1 LPATTRSQPRLAAL
15 PRRRKAVRRA
25 EILAAAR
32 AVFLAYPFE
41 QASIA
46 EIAARADCVE
56 GTLYTYF
63 RNKRDLFD
71 AVLTDVY
78 DALIADIEP
87 RFAAID
93 GTADRLRFLVARHLQ
108 IALDEPGL
116 SAMLGREAR
125 GREPYFGS
133 RLHALNRRYVRFM
146 TRALADG
153 ISRGDLRADLDVAL
167 ARDFVFGGL
176 EHRVRDLLGR
186 GRRIEP
192 ARMAREIAA
201 MLLDG
206 WAPRTR
212 ADVPALGGIEA
223 RLARLEGELRAR
235 APHSDGHAEETA

>member
-1 LPATTRSQPRLAAL
+1 MTAL

-32 AVFLAYPFE
+32 EVFIARRFE
-41 QASIA
+41 DASVA

-87 RFAAID
+87 RFASLD
-93 GTADRLRFLVARHLQ
+93 GTADRLRFLIARHLQ
-108 IALDEPGL
+108 IAVDDPGI

-125 GREPYFGS
+125 GGQPYFGS
-133 RLHALNRRYVRFM
+133 KLHALNRRYVQFM
-146 TRALADG
+146 TRTLSDG
-153 ISRGDLRADLDVAL
+153 VDRGELRADLDLAM

-192 ARMAREIAA
+192 ARMAREMTALLLEGFGQRAA
-201 MLLDG
+201 PVAE
-206 WAPRTR
+206 APLER
-212 ADVPALGGIEA
+212 IEA
-223 RLARLEGELRAR
+223 RLARLEGELRSRAR
-235 APHSDGHAEETA
+235 

>member
-1 LPATTRSQPRLAAL
+1 MTAL
-15 PRRRKAVRRA
+15 PRRRKSVRRA

-32 AVFLAYPFE
+32 EVFVAKAFE
-41 QASIA
+41 QASVA

-56 GTLYTYF
+56 GTIYTYF
-63 RNKRDLFD
+63 RNKRDLFE

-108 IALDEPGL
+108 IAVDDPGL
-116 SAMLGREAR
+116 SGMLGREAR
-125 GREPYFGS
+125 SGEPYYGS
-133 RLHALNRRYVRFM
+133 KLHALNRRYVRYL
-146 TRALADG
+146 TRTLADG
-153 ISRGDLRADLDVAL
+153 VERGELRADLDLAM
-167 ARDFVFGGL
+167 ARDVVFGGL

-201 MLLDG
+201 LLLDG
-206 WAPRTR
+206 FAARPAAAVAPAPV
-212 ADVPALGGIEA
+212 ADPIDRLEA
-223 RLARLEGELRAR
+223 RLARLEDELRAR
-235 APHSDGHAEETA
+235 ARRTRRHDTTPEET

>member
-1 LPATTRSQPRLAAL
+1 MASATL
-15 PRRRKAVRRA
+15 PRRRKAVRRG
-25 EILAAAR
+25 EILSAAR
-32 AVFLAYPFE
+32 EVFLAASFE

-46 EIAARADCVE
+46 DIAARADCVE

-93 GTADRLRFLVARHLQ
+93 GTADRLRFLIARHLQ
-108 IALDEPGL
+108 IAVDEPGL

-125 GREPYFGS
+125 GREPYYGS

-146 TRALADG
+146 TRTLADG
-153 ISRGDLRADLDVAL
+153 IARGDLRADLDLAL
-167 ARDFVFGGL
+167 ARDLVFGGL

-192 ARMAREIAA
+192 ARMAREIAT

-206 WAPRTR
+206 WGAR
-212 ADVPALGGIEA
+212 PATGAATPASIEA
-223 RLARLEGELRAR
+223 RLARLEGELQARAR
-235 APHSDGHAEETA
+235 RDRANEEGRP

>member
-1 LPATTRSQPRLAAL
+1 MTAL
-15 PRRRKAVRRA
+15 PRRRKSVRRA

-32 AVFLAYPFE
+32 AVFVAKPFE
-41 QASIA
+41 QASVA
-46 EIAARADCVE
+46 EIAAGADCVE

-87 RFAAID
+87 RFAALD
-93 GTADRLRFLVARHLQ
+93 GTADRLSFLIARHLQ
-108 IALDEPGL
+108 IAVDDPGL

-133 RLHALNRRYVRFM
+133 KLHALNRRYVRFM
-146 TRALADG
+146 TRTLSDG
-153 ISRGDLRADLDVAL
+153 IERGELKADLDLAL

-176 EHRVRDLLGR
+176 EHRVRDLVGR

-192 ARMAREIAA
+192 ARMAREITA
-201 MLLDG
+201 MLLGGWGAAAGEPTAAPDG
-206 WAPRTR
+206 SIGR
-212 ADVPALGGIEA
+212 IEA
-223 RLARLEGELRAR
+223 RLAVLEGELRAR
-235 APHSDGHAEETA
+235 AR

>member
-1 LPATTRSQPRLAAL
+1 MTAL

-32 AVFLAYPFE
+32 EVFIARRFE
-41 QASIA
+41 DASVA

-87 RFAAID
+87 RFASLD
-93 GTADRLRFLVARHLQ
+93 GTADRLRFLIARHLQ
-108 IALDEPGL
+108 IAVDDPGV

-125 GREPYFGS
+125 GGQPYFGS
-133 RLHALNRRYVRFM
+133 KLHALNRRYVQFM
-146 TRALADG
+146 TRTLSDG
-153 ISRGDLRADLDVAL
+153 VDRGELRADLDLAM

-192 ARMAREIAA
+192 ARMAREMTA
-201 MLLDG
+201 LLLEG
-206 WAPRTR
+206 FGQRVAPVAEAPLER
-212 ADVPALGGIEA
+212 IEA
-223 RLARLEGELRAR
+223 RLARLEGELRSRAR
-235 APHSDGHAEETA
+235 G

>member
-1 LPATTRSQPRLAAL
+1 MTAL

-32 AVFLAYPFE
+32 EVFIARRFE
-41 QASIA
+41 DASVA

-87 RFAAID
+87 RFASLD
-93 GTADRLRFLVARHLQ
+93 GTADRLRFLIARHLQ
-108 IALDEPGL
+108 IAVDDPGI

-125 GREPYFGS
+125 GGQPYFGS
-133 RLHALNRRYVRFM
+133 KLHALNRRYVQFM
-146 TRALADG
+146 TRTLSDG
-153 ISRGDLRADLDVAL
+153 VERGELRADLDLAM

-192 ARMAREIAA
+192 ARMAREMAGLLLEGFGQRAA
-201 MLLDG
+201 PAAE
-206 WAPRTR
+206 APLER
-212 ADVPALGGIEA
+212 IEA

-235 APHSDGHAEETA
+235 AR

>member
-1 LPATTRSQPRLAAL
+1 MTAL

-32 AVFLAYPFE
+32 EVFMVKRFE
-41 QASIA
+41 DASMA

-71 AVLTDVY
+71 AVLTEVY

-87 RFAAID
+87 RFAALD
-93 GTADRLRFLVARHLQ
+93 GTADRFRFLIARHLQ
-108 IALDEPGL
+108 IAVDDPGL

-125 GREPYFGS
+125 GGQPYFGS
-133 RLHALNRRYVRFM
+133 KLHALNRRYAQFM
-146 TRALADG
+146 TRTLADG
-153 ISRGDLRADLDVAL
+153 VARGDLRADLDVAM

-186 GRRIEP
+186 GRRIDP
-192 ARMAREIAA
+192 ARLAREMVA
-201 MLLDG
+201 LLMQG
-206 WAPRTR
+206 LGARPQIVEAPLDR
-212 ADVPALGGIEA
+212 IEA
-223 RLARLEGELRAR
+223 RLARLEGEMRAR
-235 APHSDGHAEETA
+235 AR

>member
-1 LPATTRSQPRLAAL
+1 MTAL
-15 PRRRKAVRRA
+15 PRRRKSVRRA

-32 AVFLAYPFE
+32 EVFVGRPFE

-63 RNKRDLFD
+63 LNKRDLFD

-108 IALDEPGL
+108 IAVDDPGL
-116 SAMLGREAR
+116 SGMLGREAR

-133 RLHALNRRYVRFM
+133 KLHALNRRYVRFM
-146 TRALADG
+146 TRTLADG
-153 ISRGDLRADLDVAL
+153 IERGELRADLDLAL

-192 ARMAREIAA
+192 ARMAREITA
-201 MLLDG
+201 MLLEG
-206 WAPRTR
+206 WTPR
-212 ADVPALGGIEA
+212 PAAAEAEPPRSLDRIEA
-223 RLARLEGELRAR
+223 RLARLEGELRVRAR
-235 APHSDGHAEETA
+235 

>member
-1 LPATTRSQPRLAAL
+1 MTAL
-15 PRRRKAVRRA
+15 PRRRKSVRRA

-32 AVFLAYPFE
+32 EVFVGKSFE

-87 RFAAID
+87 RFAALD

-108 IALDEPGL
+108 IAVDDPGL
-116 SAMLGREAR
+116 SVMLGREAR

-133 RLHALNRRYVRFM
+133 KLHALNRRYVRFL
-146 TRALADG
+146 TRTLADG
-153 ISRGDLRADLDVAL
+153 IERGELRADLDLAL

-176 EHRVRDLLGR
+176 EHRVRDQLGR

-192 ARMAREIAA
+192 ARLAREIAA

-206 WAPRTR
+206 WAPRSG
-212 ADVPALGGIEA
+212 PAEPAAAPGPGPLDRIEA
-223 RLARLEGELRAR
+223 RLARLEVELRAR
-235 APHSDGHAEETA
+235 AR